1 MHNTMENELQG
12 IKLYKDGSLMVRK
25 SETARY
31 YTDDFYKKIRKCY
44 FGLFVRLRG
53 FGWCWN
59 QFWLTFPFDRLDLFD
74 IFV

>member
-44 FGLFVRLRG
+44 FGLFVRL
-53 FGWCWN
+53 
-59 QFWLTFPFDRLDLFD
+59 
-74 IFV
+74 